1 MSGSYND
8 LEAVCERMER
18 VSQRGNRKDIQD
30 PLDMLERSAEEVGRS
45 WSGSWIGNHASTY
58 YRSFQI
64 PPPGAIFSQEWGS
77 IPTPLNRTVGDWVV
91 FDPVSVSEAV
101 FERAGNPSMDSANE
115 FHIMSAREF
124 DTQKLNVLSIIE
136 INLSIEDD
144 TFLTELKARIDS
156 LTRPTLEGELARR
169 SPKNRVTRD
178 LSALSQNNQIVPP
191 HISVLSQIHVIRGV
205 LEVVASLAFL
215 SKQAATHV
223 RRLNQVRGVE
233 KDSVATGTR
242 VFLGHGR
249 SPAWLQVE
257 KFLRDRLNL
266 EVDELNRTS
275 PAGIPTS
282 QRLEEM
288 LDEANLAILV
298 MTGEDEQTTGYS
310 THD

>member
-1 MSGSYND
+1 M
-8 LEAVCERMER
+8 
-18 VSQRGNRKDIQD
+18 
-30 PLDMLERSAEEVGRS
+30 
-45 WSGSWIGNHASTY
+45 
-58 YRSFQI
+58 
-64 PPPGAIFSQEWGS
+64 
-77 IPTPLNRTVGDWVV
+77 

-266 EVDELNRTS
+266 EVDEFNRTS

-298 MTGEDEQTTGYS
+298 MTGEDEQTTGLFNPRLNVVHEAGLFQGRLGFERAIVLLEDGCEEFTNIVGLGHIRFPVGNIAAAFEEIRMVLEREGLLGVPGPGAS
-310 THD
+310 R